1 MRFHQRTSRGAP
13 VISPGN
19 VIFRATLLRAMC
31 AGHTHSI
38 TSSIPQGSMPNRKNT
53 YELTYIVNAVLN
65 DDQIKGVVNRIAEY
79 IKEEGGTIDRKSTRL
94 NSSHVADSY
103 AVFCL
108 KKNGQQVTKG
118 HLTLQANTAK

>member
-1 MRFHQRTSRGAP
+1 MRFHQITSPGAP
-13 VISPGN
+13 VFSPGN
-19 VIFRATLLRAMC
+19 VIFRATLLRAMR

-79 IKEEGGTIDRKSTRL
+79 IKEDRKSTRL
-94 NSSHVADSY
+94 NSSHVAISY

-108 KKNGQQVTKG
+108 KKKNP
-118 HLTLQANTAK
+118 NFSY